1 MTLLAR
7 LLVAALLL
15 APLGAAAQTAA
26 MEHWV
31 TAWTGA
37 AQGPYPSGF
46 PSAQPVLALAFPAAD
61 GGAHD
66 QSFRLILR
74 PDTWGEAARLRF
86 SNAYG
91 AQPLTLDAM
100 HVAMQISGA
109 ALMPATSRAVTFDG
123 RPDVTIPPGQVAWSD
138 PVGLDFVPSA
148 LVESGRMAVSFHVV
162 GDAPTM
168 TWHAK
173 ALTTSYLSRP
183 GAGAA
188 PAGDDSELGFPF
200 TTTSWY
206 FLDAVDMM
214 AAPQTRAI
222 VAFGDSITD
231 GAYASAAG
239 TTWPAVLARL
249 AQRHGKGAAVVNAG
263 ISADELTTDQLGA
276 PGAGMAGLKRYLRD
290 VVDRPGVTDV
300 VVLFGANDIN
310 RGIDPAGYPNG
321 ASAGDLIASMRM
333 QADVA
338 HQHHLRI
345 YAGTVTP
352 FAGFPGWDTPQR
364 EAVRLR
370 FNRWIRHTGAFDGVI
385 DFADALKGAYTPPPL
400 IARLSPQPAGM
411 AAICAGDA
419 GLHPNDRGYAVM
431 GTLAYDV
438 LFHAKLRPSQ
448 ACR

>member
-15 APLGAAAQTAA
+15 APLGAAAQTVA

-91 AQPLTLDAM
+91 AQPLTLDAV
-100 HVAMQISGA
+100 HVAMQMSGA

-138 PVGLDFVPSA
+138 PVGLDFVPAA

-231 GAYASAAG
+231 GTASTLNG
-239 TTWPAVLARL
+239 DDRWPDVLARRL
-249 AQRHGKGAAVVNAG
+249 HAALGDRVVVVNEGIGGNQVVGPAQYGPGHPFPGGSAALQRLDRDILGLSGVGTVIVMEGINDLGSQGNASAEAVEQGMKQLVARVRSGIPGVRVIGATLTPALGSSNPAHGSAAEDTQRQAVNAFIRSAG
-263 ISADELTTDQLGA
+263 LFDAVLDFDAVTRDPASGQMRAEFVPESTTG
-276 PGAGMAGLKRYLRD
+276 GAGDK
-290 VVDRPGVTDV
+290 
-300 VVLFGANDIN
+300 
-310 RGIDPAGYPNG
+310 
-321 ASAGDLIASMRM
+321 
-333 QADVA
+333 
-338 HQHHLRI
+338 
-345 YAGTVTP
+345 
-352 FAGFPGWDTPQR
+352 
-364 EAVRLR
+364 
-370 FNRWIRHTGAFDGVI
+370 
-385 DFADALKGAYTPPPL
+385 
-400 IARLSPQPAGM
+400 
-411 AAICAGDA
+411 
-419 GLHPNDRGYAVM
+419 LHPNRAGYQAMAASIPLAV
-431 GTLAYDV
+431 V
-438 LFHAKLRPSQ
+438 LPAP
-448 ACR
+448 

>member
-15 APLGAAAQTAA
+15 APLGAAAQTVA

-91 AQPLTLDAM
+91 AQPLTLDAV
-100 HVAMQISGA
+100 HVAMQMSGA

-138 PVGLDFVPSA
+138 PVGLDFVPAA

-231 GAYASAAG
+231 GTASTLNG
-239 TTWPAVLARL
+239 DDRWPDVLARRL
-249 AQRHGKGAAVVNAG
+249 HAALGDRVVVVNEGIGGNQVVGPAQYGPGHPFPGGPAALQRLDRDILGLSGVGTVIVMEGINDLGSQGNASAEAVEQGMKQLVARVRSGIPGVRVIGATLTPALGSSNPAHGSAAEDTQRQAVNAFIRSAG
-263 ISADELTTDQLGA
+263 LFDAVLDFDAVTRDPASGQMRAEFVPESTTG
-276 PGAGMAGLKRYLRD
+276 GAGDK
-290 VVDRPGVTDV
+290 
-300 VVLFGANDIN
+300 
-310 RGIDPAGYPNG
+310 
-321 ASAGDLIASMRM
+321 
-333 QADVA
+333 
-338 HQHHLRI
+338 
-345 YAGTVTP
+345 
-352 FAGFPGWDTPQR
+352 
-364 EAVRLR
+364 
-370 FNRWIRHTGAFDGVI
+370 
-385 DFADALKGAYTPPPL
+385 
-400 IARLSPQPAGM
+400 
-411 AAICAGDA
+411 
-419 GLHPNDRGYAVM
+419 LHPNRAGYQAMAASIPLAV
-431 GTLAYDV
+431 V
-438 LFHAKLRPSQ
+438 LPAP
-448 ACR
+448 